1 MSLTVRELLRM
12 MDELRDDLSAL
23 RAERDALVERANE
36 QYLEQAAEIAAL
48 QEKNAKLIDEKA
60 LHCLQIQNLRE
71 AIGLLTTLPLEVG
84 AKRVEFG
91 SDPYATAQAIFD
103 IVQAEI
109 AALREGAIKKAQE
122 IQDLRVEIGEL
133 DLVLQSEAR
142 NADRVIKGQAA
153 EITALREAVRVL
165 VSNFEGSKLEDGTVA
180 WNLGSL
186 IFTADELPK
195 AAAVFSSIQ
204 RAMEEER

>member
-1 MSLTVRELLRM
+1 MSPRIYCSRHRA
-12 MDELRDDLSAL
+12 DAL
-23 RAERDALVERANE
+23 RGECPRCIQEERDAL
-36 QYLEQAAEIAAL
+36 AAEIAAL

-153 EITALREAVRVL
+153 EIAALREAVRWL
-165 VSNFEGSKLEDGTVA
+165 DRCRG
-180 WNLGSL
+180 
-186 IFTADELPK
+186 ELPSGMPPGAY
-195 AAAVFSSIQ
+195 AAYV